1 MNKIWPF
8 DKGIH
13 LRIFLKGIE
22 ASVIIVFSIFTYEL
36 IKNFITDEI
45 LKKNRGIPIN
55 YNEIIRRVIH
65 ILAIFMAEI
74 LLVYLLLLLFK
85 TEF

>member
-1 MNKIWPF
+1 MNKFWPF

-13 LRIFLKGIE
+13 LRVFLKGIE
-22 ASVIIVFSIFTYEL
+22 SSVIIVFSILTYEL

-45 LKKNRGIPIN
+45 LKKNKNIPID
-55 YNEIIRRVIH
+55 YNEVIRRTVH
-65 ILAIFMAEI
+65 IVAIFIAEI
-74 LLVYLLLLLFK
+74 VLVYLLLLLFK